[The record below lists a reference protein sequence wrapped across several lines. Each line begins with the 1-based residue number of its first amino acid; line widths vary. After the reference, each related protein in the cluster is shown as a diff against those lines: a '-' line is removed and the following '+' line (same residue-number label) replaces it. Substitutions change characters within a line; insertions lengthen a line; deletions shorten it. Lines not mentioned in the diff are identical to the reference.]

1 MRISLALVRVGIFAH
16 AADLLLSTVRRLAEQ
31 NDDEQ
36 IRRNSIN
43 MPICVKPISKY
54 EIEISYDHDDPT
66 PEVIPATNKAIR
78 EWVENIGGGNEIEPG
93 YFMETDFAVLSCGG
107 HDVIGNLI
115 AAAVNEYNRP
125 HTVAF
130 WRHHHGE
137 EVAARLEKK
146 YFN

>member
-1 MRISLALVRVGIFAH
+1 
-16 AADLLLSTVRRLAEQ
+16 
-31 NDDEQ
+31 
-36 IRRNSIN
+36 